1 MNVQRFIV
9 VAVVTCCCAQ
19 IVTAAT
25 PFSTKRLASVAAAVG
40 VTVSDGAFMGIADD
54 STWTY
59 RGRPLH
65 VRTNA
70 FGEVSHVGY
79 CLFSRQLVDSY
90 RPVELLDFL
99 ERYALELDLSLDG
112 RTPAARM
119 AIDKVICVDGT
130 PAMLT
135 EVTPE
140 SPFTVEVIERRMFRV
155 GWTLGGRRLCLTFPA
170 DCQLMFGADATE
182 LEDIFERNLKRTE
195 PLDEKKALDQWSEAK
210 VFSSGDDKVLEGG
223 QYLSRMIRADLY
235 MTGDG
240 SHISLIADSRKPLQ
254 TVTNLLL
261 TGIAAKP
268 TLLDL
273 TVNRYG
279 YSSTKINVTLQ
290 QFVALCR
297 NEGCQLYVGVKT
309 HTADEIT
316 ATIFALNSKLA
327 YNHVLSVRF
336 PLGLLDGEYDLV
348 EATAYAYI
356 PLQNVTEDFFIK
368 DLK

>member
-1 MNVQRFIV
+1 MNPLRHIA
-9 VAVVTCCCAQ
+9 VAVSMACAVTAA
-19 IVTAAT
+19 AAT
-25 PFSTKRLASVAAAVG
+25 PFSTRRLASVAAATG
-40 VTVSDGAFMGIADD
+40 VTVADGAFICMDDD

-59 RGRPLH
+59 RGRPLR

-70 FGEVSHVGY
+70 FGEVSNVGY
-79 CLFSRQLVDSY
+79 RLFCRQLAEDY

-99 ERYALELDLSLDG
+99 ERYALELDLCLDG

-119 AIDKVICVDGT
+119 AIDKVVCTSGNVTMLAEVGPET
-130 PAMLT
+130 PF
-135 EVTPE
+135 
-140 SPFTVEVIERRMFRV
+140 SVEEIERRMFRV
-155 GWTLGGRRLCLTFPA
+155 CWTLGGRRLSLTLPA
-170 DCQLMFGADATE
+170 DCQLILGADATE

-195 PLDEKKALDQWSEAK
+195 PLAESEALGQWSGAK
-210 VFSSGDDKVLEGG
+210 VFRSGDDTVLEGG
-223 QYLSRMIRADLY
+223 QYLSKMIRADLY
-235 MTGDG
+235 MTGSG
-240 SHISLIADSRKPLQ
+240 SRRRPVADSRKPVQ

-261 TGIAAKP
+261 TGLAAKP
-268 TLLDL
+268 TPLDL

-279 YSSTKINVTLQ
+279 YSSTKADVTLQ

-309 HTADEIT
+309 HTPDEVT

-336 PLGLLDGEYDLV
+336 PLSLLNGEGGPAG
-348 EATAYAYI
+348 ATAYAYI